1 MISDSHLHTSFS
13 TDSDAEPEAVIEAA
27 IRAGMTNLCITDHY
41 DPDYP
46 TGEFMIDPAS
56 YWEEMSRLR
65 EKYRGTI
72 DVRIGIEIGL
82 LPDHHDPILEIAES
96 EPFDYVI
103 GSVHVMDGLDPY
115 YRDQFR
121 GTDAEMYRRYFEVIL
136 EDLRRTDGYQ
146 ALGHLDY
153 VVRYGYEKDREYSYE
168 RFQDVIDPILRE
180 IVDRKIALEVNTAGL
195 TKGMAWPNPH
205 PDVIRR
211 YLELGGTM
219 ITLGS
224 DAHDAGVGAEFDRV
238 LPMLRELGV
247 EEITE
252 FYGKKPV
259 PVKLDRQKC
268 YKTT

>member
-13 TDSDAEPEAVIEAA
+13 TDSDAAPEEVIRAA

-46 TGEFMIDPAS
+46 TGEFMIDPDS
-56 YWEEMSRLR
+56 YWKEMDRLR
-65 EKYRGTI
+65 GKYRERI
-72 DVRIGIEIGL
+72 RLRIGIEIGL
-82 LPDHHDPILEIAES
+82 LPDHHDQILRIAES

-115 YRDQFR
+115 YRDQFK
-121 GTDAEMYRRYFEVIL
+121 GTDDEMYRRYFEVML
-136 EDLRRTDGYQ
+136 EDLRNTEGYQ

-153 VVRYGYEKDREYSYE
+153 VVRYGYGKDADYSYD
-168 RFQDVIDPILRE
+168 RFRDVIDPVLRE
-180 IVDRKIALEVNTAGL
+180 IVDRGIALEVNTAGL

-211 YLELGGTM
+211 YLQLGGTM

-224 DAHDAGVGAEFDRV
+224 DAHDARVGAEFDRV
-238 LPMLRELGV
+238 LPMLRKLGV
-247 EEITE
+247 KEITE
-252 FYGKKPV
+252 FHGKKPV
-259 PVKLDRQKC
+259 FVKML
-268 YKTT
+268 

>member
-13 TDSDAEPEAVIEAA
+13 TDSEAAPEEVIEAA

-46 TGEFMIDPAS
+46 TGEFMIDPDA
-56 YWEEMSRLR
+56 YWEKMSRLR
-65 EKYRGTI
+65 DKYRDRI
-72 DVRIGIEIGL
+72 RVRIGLEIGL
-82 LPDHHDPILEIAES
+82 LPDHHDQILEITES

-115 YRDQFR
+115 YRDQYP
-121 GTDAEMYRRYFEVIL
+121 GTDAEMYRRYFEVML
-136 EDLRRTDGYQ
+136 EDLHRTEGYQ

-153 VVRYGYEKDREYSYE
+153 VVRYGYERDKEYSYD
-168 RFQDVIDPILRE
+168 RFRDVIDPVLQE
-180 IVDRKIALEVNTAGL
+180 IVDRNIALEVNTSAL
-195 TKGMAWPNPH
+195 TKGMSAPNPH

-211 YLELGGTM
+211 YLELGGRM

-224 DAHDAGVGAEFDRV
+224 DAHDARVGANFDRV
-238 LPMLRELGV
+238 LPMLRALGV

-259 PVKLDRQKC
+259 SVKMSR
-268 YKTT
+268 